1 MNDAFT
7 IEELLAAL
15 EAARTSISDDP
26 AAMTIRQLREITG
39 HGEVTMARQLRTLIE
54 AGRVVCVRIPF
65 VRIDGTQTTVPAYK
79 LVGVSDDDD
88 GGGKA
93 D

>member
-1 MNDAFT
+1 MNEETFT

-15 EAARTSISDDP
+15 EAARPSTTDDP
-26 AAMTIRQLREITG
+26 AAMTIRQLREKTG
-39 HGEVTMARQLRTLIE
+39 YSEVTTARQLRSLME

-65 VRIDGTQTTVPAYK
+65 VRIDGARTTVPAYK
-79 LVGVSDDDD
+79 LVGGGDD
-88 GGGKA
+88 GDGAA

>member
-1 MNDAFT
+1 MSEDTFT

-15 EAARTSISDDP
+15 EAARPSTPDDP
-26 AAMTIRQLREITG
+26 AAMTIRQLREKTG
-39 HGEVTMARQLRTLIE
+39 YSEVMTARQLRSLME

-65 VRIDGTQTTVPAYK
+65 VRIDGARTTVPAYK
-79 LVGVSDDDD
+79 LVGGSDDD
-88 GGGKA
+88 GGKA